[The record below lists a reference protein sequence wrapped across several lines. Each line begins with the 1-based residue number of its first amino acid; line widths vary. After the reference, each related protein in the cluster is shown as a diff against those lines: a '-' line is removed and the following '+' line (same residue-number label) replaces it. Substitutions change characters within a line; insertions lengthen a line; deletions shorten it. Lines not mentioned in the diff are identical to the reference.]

1 MLLLKAK
8 FYCISGKLNNW
19 LRAFLT
25 GRRQRVVVNGASS
38 KWAPVLSGV
47 PQGTVLGPILFLL
60 FINGQHSLTSV
71 ERPFN
76 LRSDFVNVWRKT
88 RLVGYIYQWL
98 MYASASIVHSDLSD
112 DLMFVSRSCLAFS
125 IIPRLIQTRR
135 CDCLL
140 LKDVLKFQASSYSA
154 GVKDLSRGC
163 YWITSF
169 EWPQITRL
177 GDNIHYHVPYW
188 IHVQCRLGVEIAIL
202 TFHIWGEGSI
212 LLFI

>member
-8 FYCISGKLNNW
+8 FYRISGQLNNW

-76 LRSDFVNVWRKT
+76 LRSDFVNVWRKA
-88 RLVGYIYQWL
+88 RLEGYIYLWL
-98 MYASASIVHSDLSD
+98 MYASASIVYSDLSD

-125 IIPRLIQTRR
+125 IIPRLIQTGR
-135 CDCLL
+135 CDCLPFKGCFEVSSLFL
-140 LKDVLKFQASSYSA
+140 LRGGKGPFTWMLLNNIDWMAPDHQARWQYT
-154 GVKDLSRGC
+154 LSR
-163 YWITSF
+163 F
-169 EWPQITRL
+169 
-177 GDNIHYHVPYW
+177 
-188 IHVQCRLGVEIAIL
+188 
-202 TFHIWGEGSI
+202 
-212 LLFI
+212 LLNTCTV